1 MVSGAKGLKTDVRQ
15 LQLLLPKFVLQ
26 LQHDFR
32 LGLGAL
38 AQPAVG
44 MKQGG
49 RKVEGGSPRQL
60 QGTNAHTLELQT
72 QICSRELKSRGK
84 TGVAEENRQVR
95 HESG

>member
-26 LQHDFR
+26 LEHDFR

-38 AQPAVG
+38 AQPGVG

-49 RKVEGGSPRQL
+49 RKVEGGGVTSTVTGHL
-60 QGTNAHTLELQT
+60 HTHTLEL

-84 TGVAEENRQVR
+84 IGVAEENRQVR
-95 HESG
+95 HEGG